1 MDYPQEHIKPYGND
15 GKKSEQVEEMF
26 DNIAPA
32 YDKLNHTLSMGI
44 DRSWRKKAIDT
55 LRPFS
60 PRRIMDVATGTGDFA
75 ILACRE
81 LQPDML
87 IGTDISEGMMN
98 VGREKVKQAH
108 LSDRISFAREDCT
121 SLSFADE
128 SFDAVTV
135 AFGIRNFDGLDKGLS
150 EMCRVLVP
158 GGHLVIL
165 ELSTPDR
172 FPMKQLFTVYS
183 KAVIPLLG
191 KFISKDN
198 SAYTYLPQ
206 SIRAFPQGE
215 IMQGVIRKAGFSEV
229 RFKRLTFGIC
239 TFLHGIGNYSR
250 NGFLRLILLCVTHP
264 GIAHESDQKEY
275 DSISHFNLSSNPIN
289 CSNSSSVAKGIVI
302 LPFPFSLQ
310 VNWTFV
316 LK

>member
-1 MDYPQEHIKPYGND
+1 MDYPQEHIKPYSKD

-44 DRSWRKKAIDT
+44 DRSWRKKAIDA
-55 LRPFS
+55 LRPFA
-60 PRRIMDVATGTGDFA
+60 PRQIMDVATGTGDFA
-75 ILACRE
+75 LLAYHE
-81 LQPDML
+81 LQPDSL

-98 VGREKVKQAH
+98 VGRQKVKQEH
-108 LSDRISFAREDCT
+108 LSDKISFAREDCT
-121 SLSFADE
+121 SLSFTDE

-135 AFGIRNFDGLDKGLS
+135 AFGIRNFEGLDKGLS
-150 EMCRVLVP
+150 EICRVLTP

-183 KAVIPLLG
+183 KVIIPLLG
-191 KFISKDN
+191 KCISKDN

-215 IMQGVIRKAGFSEV
+215 VMQKVIRKAGFSEV
-229 RFKRLTFGIC
+229 QFKRLTFGIC
-239 TFLHGIGNYSR
+239 TLY
-250 NGFLRLILLCVTHP
+250 
-264 GIAHESDQKEY
+264 IAQK
-275 DSISHFNLSSNPIN
+275 
-289 CSNSSSVAKGIVI
+289 
-302 LPFPFSLQ
+302 
-310 VNWTFV
+310 
-316 LK
+316 

>member
-1 MDYPQEHIKPYGND
+1 MNYPQEYIKPYGNE

-44 DRSWRKKAIDT
+44 DRSWRKKAINA
-55 LRPFS
+55 LRPFH
-60 PRRIMDVATGTGDFA
+60 PRRNMDVATGTGEFA

-81 LQPDML
+81 LQPDTL

-108 LSDRISFAREDCT
+108 LSDKISFAREDCT
-121 SLSFADE
+121 SLSFADG

-150 EMCRVLVP
+150 EICRVLVP

-172 FPMKQLFTVYS
+172 FPMKQLFSVYS
-183 KAVIPLLG
+183 KVVIPLLG
-191 KFISKDN
+191 KCISKDN

-229 RFKRLTFGIC
+229 RFRRLTFGIC
-239 TFLHGIGNYSR
+239 TLY
-250 NGFLRLILLCVTHP
+250 
-264 GIAHESDQKEY
+264 IAK
-275 DSISHFNLSSNPIN
+275 
-289 CSNSSSVAKGIVI
+289 K
-302 LPFPFSLQ
+302 
-310 VNWTFV
+310 
-316 LK
+316 

>member
-1 MDYPQEHIKPYGND
+1 MDYPQQHIKPYNEE
-15 GKKSEQVEEMF
+15 GKKTEQVERMF
-26 DNIAPA
+26 DNIAHA
-32 YDKLNHTLSMGI
+32 YDKLNHTLSLGI
-44 DRSWRKKAIDT
+44 DRSWRRKAIAW
-55 LRPFS
+55 LRPFH
-60 PRRIMDVATGTGDFA
+60 PQRMMDVATGTGDFA
-75 ILACRE
+75 ILACRK
-81 LQPDML
+81 LQPAEL

-108 LSDRISFAREDCT
+108 LSNKISFVREDCT

-150 EMCRVLVP
+150 EICRVLVS

-172 FPMKQLFTVYS
+172 FPMKQLFSVYS
-183 KAVIPLLG
+183 KVVIPLLG
-191 KFISKDN
+191 KCISKDN

-229 RFKRLTFGIC
+229 RFRRLTFGIC
-239 TFLHGIGNYSR
+239 TLY
-250 NGFLRLILLCVTHP
+250 
-264 GIAHESDQKEY
+264 IAK
-275 DSISHFNLSSNPIN
+275 
-289 CSNSSSVAKGIVI
+289 K
-302 LPFPFSLQ
+302 
-310 VNWTFV
+310 
-316 LK
+316 

>member
-1 MDYPQEHIKPYGND
+1 MNYPQEYIKPYGNE

-44 DRSWRKKAIDT
+44 DRSWRKKAINA
-55 LRPFS
+55 LRPS
-60 PRRIMDVATGTGDFA
+60 HPRRIMDVATGTGDFA

-81 LQPDML
+81 LQPDTL
-87 IGTDISEGMMN
+87 IGTDISEGMMD

-108 LSDRISFAREDCT
+108 LSDKISFAREDCT
-121 SLSFADE
+121 SLSFADG

-150 EMCRVLVP
+150 EICRVLVP

-172 FPMKQLFTVYS
+172 FPMKQLFSVYS
-183 KAVIPLLG
+183 KVVIPLLG
-191 KFISKDN
+191 KCISKDN

-229 RFKRLTFGIC
+229 RFRRLTFGIC
-239 TFLHGIGNYSR
+239 TLY
-250 NGFLRLILLCVTHP
+250 
-264 GIAHESDQKEY
+264 IAK
-275 DSISHFNLSSNPIN
+275 
-289 CSNSSSVAKGIVI
+289 K
-302 LPFPFSLQ
+302 
-310 VNWTFV
+310 
-316 LK
+316 

>member
-1 MDYPQEHIKPYGND
+1 MAYPQEHIKPYGND

-44 DRSWRKKAIDT
+44 DRSWRKKAINA
-55 LRPFS
+55 LRPFN

-81 LQPDML
+81 LQPDTL

-98 VGREKVKQAH
+98 VGREKVKQAQ
-108 LSDRISFAREDCT
+108 LSDKISFAREDCT
-121 SLSFADE
+121 SLSFA
-128 SFDAVTV
+128 
-135 AFGIRNFDGLDKGLS
+135 DGLDKGLS

-183 KAVIPLLG
+183 KVVIPLLG
-191 KFISKDN
+191 KCISKDN

-239 TFLHGIGNYSR
+239 TLY
-250 NGFLRLILLCVTHP
+250 
-264 GIAHESDQKEY
+264 IAK
-275 DSISHFNLSSNPIN
+275 
-289 CSNSSSVAKGIVI
+289 K
-302 LPFPFSLQ
+302 
-310 VNWTFV
+310 
-316 LK
+316 

>member
-1 MDYPQEHIKPYGND
+1 MDYPQQHIKPYNED
-15 GKKSEQVEEMF
+15 GKKTEQVERMF
-26 DNIAPA
+26 DNIAHA
-32 YDKLNHTLSMGI
+32 YDKLNHTLSLGI
-44 DRSWRKKAIDT
+44 DRSWRRKAIAW
-55 LRPFS
+55 LRPFR
-60 PRRIMDVATGTGDFA
+60 PQHIMDVATGTGDFA

-81 LQPDML
+81 LNPDEL

-108 LSDRISFAREDCT
+108 LSNKISFVREDCT

-150 EMCRVLVP
+150 EICRVLVP

-172 FPMKQLFTVYS
+172 FPMKQLFSVYS
-183 KAVIPLLG
+183 KVVIPLLG
-191 KFISKDN
+191 KCISKDN

-229 RFKRLTFGIC
+229 RFRRLTFGIC
-239 TFLHGIGNYSR
+239 TLY
-250 NGFLRLILLCVTHP
+250 
-264 GIAHESDQKEY
+264 IAK
-275 DSISHFNLSSNPIN
+275 
-289 CSNSSSVAKGIVI
+289 K
-302 LPFPFSLQ
+302 
-310 VNWTFV
+310 
-316 LK
+316 